1 MVVLQASQRGS
12 WTNHNIKN
20 IFIAH
25 HKQGAGNRPLYPF
38 KEANMLKY
46 FQKLFS
52 KNVRKP
58 ATCGHIIT
66 LSGAVMIHTADGNVI
81 LAPGFVRE
89 ILPQLTHAANEAAEH
104 LST

>member
-1 MVVLQASQRGS
+1 MNAKECFKC
-12 WTNHNIKN
+12 HKIKLLSE
-20 IFIAH
+20 FYKH
-25 HKQGAGNRPLYPF
+25 LYPF

-66 LSGAVMIHTADGNVI
+66 LSGAVMIHSADGNVI